1 MPISHNE
8 AAKWSA
14 AQWAQYVKHARASG
28 DGAVGVLF
36 IWTDDVPPFAIP
48 TAAFVAKPLGGSAV
62 STTFAEKVLGNVVGA
77 DSPDSV
83 ELKKHSNGSAGI
95 RLLVAKLVKSGQMTK
110 ERAAPYL
117 KADSFVL
124 QKMMHG
130 YTEMSDAYKATP
142 DGLKK
147 ILNNV
152 ALMKNLGKLAAADLI
167 LGNGDRVENGNFGNI
182 MFNADGTIAS
192 IDSSSLLA
200 SFEQMAKASDLEN
213 MDYFGGAFASR
224 DDNQR
229 RETWVTGIAQGG
241 MAAPTDSQIKG
252 FQAKMTGGATAAPTL
267 APVAKMSAVEK
278 GQHGLLFD
286 EMKAELMGRV
296 EQARGTAKPITE
308 PSDNE
313 WSEAKRLFVIG
324 FKDGLHAVDNLL
336 GGKAKFRRGVFASS
350 AWSGL
355 KKEYKEVGFSG
366 VDPNLSWFSLVVRR
380 EMYMQLRRGKTM
392 EQAIAAG
399 TALAAKKQNKF
410 LEKKRVG

>member
-8 AAKWSA
+8 AAKWTA
-14 AQWAQYVKHARASG
+14 TQWGQLVKHARASG

-48 TAAFVAKPLGGSAV
+48 TAAFVAKPLGGSAA
-62 STTFAEKVLGNVVGA
+62 STKFAEKVLGTVVGA

-83 ELKKHSNGSAGI
+83 ELTKRSNGSAGL
-95 RLLVAKLVKSGQMTK
+95 RLIVTKLVKNGQMTK

-124 QKMMHG
+124 QRMMHG
-130 YTEMSDAYKATP
+130 YQEMSDAYKATP

-182 MFNADGTIAS
+182 MFNADGTLAS

-200 SFEQMAKASDLEN
+200 SFEQIAKASDQQN
-213 MDYFGGAFASR
+213 MDYFGGSFQSK
-224 DDNQR
+224 DNENR
-229 RETWVTGIAQGG
+229 RTAWVEGIARGG
-241 MAAPTDSQIKG
+241 IAAPTDSQIKG

-278 GQHGLLFD
+278 GQHGSLFD
-286 EMKAELMGRV
+286 EMKHELMGRV
-296 EQARGTAKPITE
+296 DRARGTANPIT
-308 PSDNE
+308 PPADNE
-313 WSEAKRLFVIG
+313 WTEARRLFVMG

-336 GGKAKFRRGVFASS
+336 GGKGKFRHGVFASK
-350 AWSGL
+350 AWDGL
-355 KKEYKEVGFSG
+355 KKDYKEVGFSG